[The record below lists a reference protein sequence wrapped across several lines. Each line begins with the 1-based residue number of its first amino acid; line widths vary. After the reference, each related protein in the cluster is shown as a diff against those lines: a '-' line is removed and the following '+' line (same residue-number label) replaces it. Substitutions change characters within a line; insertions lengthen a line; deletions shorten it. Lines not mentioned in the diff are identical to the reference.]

1 MSNIVDKKDILSKG
15 EKAKADTLLSS
26 KEGDI
31 SFELTINNAASRTL
45 KVFLTKKKNVYL
57 ELPFKAKED
66 EALIDTLKKMLTDEN
81 LESYY
86 RYLVLL
92 EKKEKANVEMRH
104 AKMVMDRIETALKY
118 SGLEV
123 KQR

>member
-1 MSNIVDKKDILSKG
+1 MSNIVDKKNILSEG
-15 EKAKADTLLSS
+15 EKEAVSTLLSS

-31 SFELTINNAASRTL
+31 SFELTINNVASRTL
-45 KVFLTKKKNVYL
+45 KVFLAKKKNVYL
-57 ELPFKAKED
+57 ELPFKTKED
-66 EALIDTLKKMLTDEN
+66 EVLADTLEKMIADEN
-81 LESYY
+81 IESYY